1 MGRNCGKKHTKKI
14 ILTLLVM
21 LLYGCTDDYLYDDS
35 SYYEEESWN
44 EDASVLNGAALK
56 EDKGI
61 YDVYED
67 DLEHLYLKVQEG
79 KSSDGEEAV
88 SFSYLQ
94 NYTEG
99 DVTDIE
105 PYCDV
110 ILTEGDED
118 TSSTVAGFGFGEFT
132 SNAKL
137 TVKGDTDRIES
148 RSWQLKLYDRAGLFE
163 GMKTFNLIKNNDDPS
178 RMKIKL
184 GLDLAS
190 QLENTASLRT
200 KFVRLFV
207 YDMTE
212 GGLMKWADMGIYT
225 LVEQPNK
232 TYLRAHGLD
241 ENGALY
247 RAKNFRFEPQ
257 NEIRAIN
264 NPDYDEEAFENIL
277 GIREATDHTK
287 LMEMLAAVND
297 SEATSEELLSAYFN
311 EENLLTYAAIT
322 ILMGNV
328 EGTVKDYLIYSPQ
341 NSKTWYFIPEDFRN
355 AFESSEWQSYAFLM
369 NNKIFRMYLKEEEN
383 RIKLSDKIA
392 ELRLTFTDDWVTE
405 KLAGYKEN
413 LLPYIYSMPEI
424 IQLPIPAAEVEP
436 YISKF
441 VENLAQ
447 TDTINYAVLPPY
459 IEGYTREGNR
469 VDLRFDSQQDLTYYA
484 EISTDRRFSEI
495 TETVLISDGSFN
507 YEVLGSY
514 YLRVV
519 GVTSDGE
526 RIVCGNIDLDS
537 LGRTIY
543 GGVEIN

>member
-35 SYYEEESWN
+35 SYYDEESWN

-88 SFSYLQ
+88 SFSHLK

-99 DVTDIE
+99 DVPGNE

-110 ILTEGDED
+110 ILTEGDEN

-137 TVKGDTDRIES
+137 TVKGNMDRIES

-207 YDMTE
+207 YDTTE

-232 TYLRAHGLD
+232 TYLRARGLD
-241 ENGALY
+241 ENGVLY

-257 NEIRAIN
+257 NEIRAIDD
-264 NPDYDEEAFENIL
+264 PDYDAEAFENIL

-287 LMEMLAAVND
+287 LLEMLAAVND
-297 SEATSEELLSAYFN
+297 SEAVSEELLATYFN

-355 AFESSEWQSYAFLM
+355 AFEIPEWQSYAFLM

-383 RIKLSDKIA
+383 RIKLSNKIA
-392 ELRLTFTDDWVTE
+392 ELRLTLTDDWVTE
-405 KLAGYKEN
+405 KLSGYKEN

-469 VDLRFDSQQDLTYYA
+469 VDLRFDSQQDLMYYA
-484 EISTDRRFSEI
+484 EISADRRFSEI
-495 TETVLISDGSFN
+495 TETVLISDGRFE
-507 YEVLGSY
+507 YGMAGSY

>member
-1 MGRNCGKKHTKKI
+1 
-14 ILTLLVM
+14 
-21 LLYGCTDDYLYDDS
+21 
-35 SYYEEESWN
+35 
-44 EDASVLNGAALK
+44 
-56 EDKGI
+56 
-61 YDVYED
+61 
-67 DLEHLYLKVQEG
+67 
-79 KSSDGEEAV
+79 
-88 SFSYLQ
+88 
-94 NYTEG
+94 
-99 DVTDIE
+99 
-105 PYCDV
+105 
-110 ILTEGDED
+110 
-118 TSSTVAGFGFGEFT
+118 
-132 SNAKL
+132 
-137 TVKGDTDRIES
+137 
-148 RSWQLKLYDRAGLFE
+148 
-163 GMKTFNLIKNNDDPS
+163 
-178 RMKIKL
+178 
-184 GLDLAS
+184 
-190 QLENTASLRT
+190 
-200 KFVRLFV
+200 
-207 YDMTE
+207 
-212 GGLMKWADMGIYT
+212 
-225 LVEQPNK
+225 
-232 TYLRAHGLD
+232 
-241 ENGALY
+241 
-247 RAKNFRFEPQ
+247 
-257 NEIRAIN
+257 
-264 NPDYDEEAFENIL
+264 
-277 GIREATDHTK
+277 
-287 LMEMLAAVND
+287 MEMLAAVND

-447 TDTINYAVLPPY
+447 TDTINYTVLPPY